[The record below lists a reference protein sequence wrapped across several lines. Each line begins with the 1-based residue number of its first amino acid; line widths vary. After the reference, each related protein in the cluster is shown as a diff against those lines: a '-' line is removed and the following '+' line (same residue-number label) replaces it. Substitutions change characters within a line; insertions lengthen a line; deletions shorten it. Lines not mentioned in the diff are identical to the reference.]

1 MESEL
6 GDSDEDGERSSE
18 DSRAEEFRQAEERGA
33 AHDIAG
39 ELDYYVSSALRM
51 STTLTSSISPTSS
64 SRCGR
69 VVCWCSFSDR
79 CGMQL

>member
-51 STTLTSSISPTSS
+51 STTLTKLNLANLILKVR
-64 SRCGR
+64 SRCLL
-69 VVCWCSFSDR
+69 V
-79 CGMQL
+79 LL